1 MFIHGSQR
9 GGFKDDPAFLR
20 WVASRADEHQKAIGL
35 VGEMMSLVL
44 LGLGNVRA
52 CVVLG
57 REIRPGGRDT
67 GVVFIQVIV
76 KAILRMDHPG
86 RAHGLTKES
95 PGYPGN
101 IGLPEGSGGTGALKR
116 YQEVLLIDFC

>member
-1 MFIHGSQR
+1 MG
-9 GGFKDDPAFLR
+9 
-20 WVASRADEHQKAIGL
+20 ASRADEHQKEIGL

-44 LGLGNVRA
+44 LDLGSVRA
-52 CVVLG
+52 CVALG
-57 REIRPGGRDT
+57 REIRPGGRDM

-76 KAILRMDHPG
+76 EAILRMDRPG

-95 PGYPGN
+95 PGYPRN
-101 IGLPEGSGGTGALKR
+101 IGLSEESGGTGALKR

>member
-1 MFIHGSQR
+1 MG
-9 GGFKDDPAFLR
+9 
-20 WVASRADEHQKAIGL
+20 ASRADEYQKAIGL

-44 LGLGNVRA
+44 LGLGNVRT

-57 REIRPGGRDT
+57 REIRPGGRDM
-67 GVVFIQVIV
+67 GAVFIQAIV
-76 KAILRMDHPG
+76 EAVLRMDHP
-86 RAHGLTKES
+86 RRTHGLTKES

-101 IGLPEGSGGTGALKR
+101 IGLSEESGGTGALKR